1 MQRLPPLA
9 SLEAFDAAARLA
21 SFQAAAETLNISASA
36 VSHRIRTLETLLG
49 ERLFERHHRSI
60 SLTARGAAYHV
71 EVARALDALAAATAD
86 FTQGGRR
93 GLRLSVAPA
102 FGRAWLLSRLA
113 DYAQQEPLLD
123 VALSASTQMAP
134 ISAGEVDLGIRF
146 LAEAPSGLAAWS
158 LSDERLF
165 PVCSPRYA
173 SLATLVT
180 PADLAHARLLRHPL
194 LSWSDWFRA
203 AGLDLG
209 APSDGPLFE
218 DGALMLD
225 ACAAGHG
232 VALATSS
239 LAAAWLADGRL
250 MQPFAASVAA
260 GHFFLIAAPHARE
273 KPWVERFARWLA
285 AEARQGAAL
294 KTDA

>member
-1 MQRLPPLA
+1 MHRLPPLA
-9 SLEAFDAAARLA
+9 CLEAFDAAARLG
-21 SFQAAAETLNISASA
+21 SFQAAAETLNVSASA
-36 VSHRIRTLETLLG
+36 ISHRIRALETQLG

-60 SLTARGAAYHV
+60 ALTARGAAYHA
-71 EVARALDALAAATAD
+71 EVARALDALATATAD

-113 DYAQQEPLLD
+113 DYGRQEPLLD
-123 VALSASTQMAP
+123 VALSASTQMTP
-134 ISAGEVDLGIRF
+134 IGAGEVDLGIRF
-146 LAEAPSGLAAWS
+146 LAEAPAGLAAWS

-165 PVCSPRYA
+165 PVCSPQYA
-173 SLATLVT
+173 AEAGLLA
-180 PADLAHARLLRHPL
+180 PADLARARLLRHPL

-203 AGLDLG
+203 AGLQLA
-209 APSDGPLFE
+209 APSEGPLFE

-232 VALATSS
+232 VALSTSS
-239 LAAAWLADGRL
+239 LAAAGLANGRL
-250 MQPFAASVAA
+250 VQPFAASVAA

-285 AEARQGAAL
+285 AAARQ
-294 KTDA
+294 DASPEASA